1 MTLNKV
7 DLPQPDGP
15 ITARNSPGATVNDT
29 LSRAV
34 TPPSAVP
41 KCMTMFSTAS
51 SAGPLSACG
60 SGVTRLLVDTAAM
73 VWPFGVLIS
82 GARHRLRHD
91 RGITRLDADID
102 HGDVAGIDFCDC
114 FFQCR
119 HEIGRLGDRAKADGA
134 LGAAHGGEI
143 DFGLGHALADPLV
156 LDRAVAHARHPLLVQ
171 LVVIERAVV
180 GGEEQH

>member
-29 LSRAV
+29 SSRAV

-73 VWPFGVLIS
+73 FWPIGVLIS

-91 RGITRLDADID
+91 GGIARLDADID
-102 HGDVAGIDFCDC
+102 DGDVAGVDFGDRLL
-114 FFQCR
+114 QR
-119 HEIGRLGDRAKADGA
+119 RSEIGRLGDRAEADGA
-134 LGAAHGGEI
+134 LGAAHGGEV
-143 DFGLGHALADPLV
+143 DFGLGHTLADPLV
-156 LDRAVAHARHPLLVQ
+156 LDRAVAHTRHPFLVQ
-171 LVVIERAVV
+171 LVIIE
-180 GGEEQH
+180 